1 LFALSLSNVF
11 FLEPM
16 SNYRLKRR
24 TNREVPLMSVPTSQ
38 FSIPSAVMIYHHH
51 LSAAAEA
58 RQERSATL
66 VAYHEAEAQKAAEQ
80 LARQGYQLAPPVQ
93 PAQNQAAS

>member
-1 LFALSLSNVF
+1 
-11 FLEPM
+11 M
-16 SNYRLKRR
+16 SA
-24 TNREVPLMSVPTSQ
+24 PTSR
-38 FSIPSAVMIYHHH
+38 FSIPPAVMIYHHH
-51 LSAAAEA
+51 LSSAAKA

-66 VAYHEAEAQKAAEQ
+66 ADYHEAEAQKAAEE